1 MNVHLHKFPPNAK
14 WGNNGGEH
22 SCISL
27 SWISQGLSK
36 SLEFLVPH
44 LHVWAPSSL
53 SRGFPGVSC
62 RKPLG
67 RCLLLAGGVCWRCPR
82 AEGSSV
88 ELGANIPL
96 LSLQCPAQWTAPS
109 WAWPRRGSVRA
120 SSARAQSW
128 WSGNKASTW
137 SSATWTF
144 IFPTAPRA
152 PSTSRLISWWTA
164 GWTGRRCPRSVP
176 QKRAK
181 TRLLRP
187 WSRCTWHTWT
197 RRTKYQ

>member
-1 MNVHLHKFPPNAK
+1 MNVHLHEFPPNAK

-67 RCLLLAGGVCWRCPR
+67 RCLLLAGNSAGGVLGLRGARWSSELTSLCSPCSVQHSEQLQAEPGREGDLWGHRVPEPR
-82 AEGSSV
+82 AGDQ
-88 ELGANIPL
+88 GTRPL
-96 LSLQCPAQWTAPS
+96 LDLLQLELSFSQLLQEPHRPQDWSPGERQGGQADVVHVLCLRNV
-109 WAWPRRGSVRA
+109 PR
-120 SSARAQSW
+120 QD
-128 WSGNKASTW
+128 
-137 SSATWTF
+137 F
-144 IFPTAPRA
+144 
-152 PSTSRLISWWTA
+152 
-164 GWTGRRCPRSVP
+164 
-176 QKRAK
+176 
-181 TRLLRP
+181 
-187 WSRCTWHTWT
+187 
-197 RRTKYQ
+197 